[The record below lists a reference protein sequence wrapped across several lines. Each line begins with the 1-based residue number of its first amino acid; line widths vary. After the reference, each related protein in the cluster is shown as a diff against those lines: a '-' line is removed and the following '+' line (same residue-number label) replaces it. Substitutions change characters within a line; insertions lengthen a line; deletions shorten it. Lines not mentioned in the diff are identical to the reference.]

1 MPFYQSQRVPFFS
14 TAKMAGRRGLE
25 GGSARHPTGG
35 FLKIV
40 DNCLKFSLDIADKY
54 SILVVKEN

>member
-1 MPFYQSQRVPFFS
+1 FS

>member
-1 MPFYQSQRVPFFS
+1 MPFYQSQRVPFFFS
-14 TAKMAGRRGLE
+14 TAKMAGQGGL
-25 GGSARHPTGG
+25 ARHPTGG

-54 SILVVKEN
+54 SILVVKED